1 MTESFISEQQ
11 ARAGIRSVNTQKKCL
26 DSGRGGDGKSFRE
39 GRKGRKDGG
48 KQKNRLK
55 IGKSGSEDV
64 KRSRSGRLTS

>member
-1 MTESFISEQQ
+1 MDEEETE
-11 ARAGIRSVNTQKKCL
+11 RAFEKE
-26 DSGRGGDGKSFRE
+26 GKE
-39 GRKGRKDGG
+39 KKDGG